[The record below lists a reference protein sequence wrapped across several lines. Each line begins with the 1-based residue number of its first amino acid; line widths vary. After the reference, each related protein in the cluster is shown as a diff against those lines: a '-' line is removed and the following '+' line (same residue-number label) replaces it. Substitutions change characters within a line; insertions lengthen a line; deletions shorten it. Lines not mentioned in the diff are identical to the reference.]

1 MLFELVGFLLRDDL
15 ATKRASY
22 FVAGFRDDLLR
33 ELLLHRIFGRAI
45 ADTDPENSYRQKV
58 GGFDAFI

>member
-1 MLFELVGFLLRDDL
+1 MLFELVGFLLQDDL
-15 ATKRASY
+15 TTKCASR
-22 FVAGFRDDLLR
+22 FVAGLGDDLLG